1 MQVRTVP
8 RARCRPPCPLMASAR
23 VSSRRAF
30 QKHLVRLP
38 SSGPMFLKARV
49 MFERNRASKH
59 ATYNYTNQNDTITKY
74 EALSSRRLILVTLSE
89 SKWRD
94 RRLELETDSPPCI
107 DCRLTLCNVPS
118 ANGRPWPLIDTLIH
132 AASSARFLAI
142 DIQGTLSPSFSPRH
156 LDWFVLLRRPAPPGG
171 GGRARPAQEAPGPP
185 SPEIKDP

>member
-1 MQVRTVP
+1 MDQWAANAKRFPFPFHTFFFMQVHTVSSGRGAGH
-8 RARCRPPCPLMASAR
+8 RAPLTASAR

-74 EALSSRRLILVTLSE
+74 EALSSRKLILVTLSE

-107 DCRLTLCNVPS
+107 DCHLTLCNVRLPTD
-118 ANGRPWPLIDTLIH
+118 G
-132 AASSARFLAI
+132 
-142 DIQGTLSPSFSPRH
+142 
-156 LDWFVLLRRPAPPGG
+156 
-171 GGRARPAQEAPGPP
+171 PGP
-185 SPEIKDP
+185 